1 MECEGKKPLF
11 HTKTIIPYFRPQ
23 LKSKWQNPT
32 KLTSQM
38 SCLLFHGCQ
47 TIGPVGVSLWGKYY
61 RFLSGQTIEVINT
74 PWIRDSKQARHTKCI
89 YVSLFIKKPKNHKT
103 DSKRNVFSRGK
114 INKENCKDNYS
125 KFRYQQR

>member
-1 MECEGKKPLF
+1 
-11 HTKTIIPYFRPQ
+11 
-23 LKSKWQNPT
+23 
-32 KLTSQM
+32 M

-103 DSKRNVFSRGK
+103 TKLTVKGMCFQEAKSTRRIVKTIIVNSDISKDEVSPNGSHL
-114 INKENCKDNYS
+114 
-125 KFRYQQR
+125 